1 MASDTDIIKLHMQ
14 FNIMDVEEWPIKD
27 NAGQIVDVEKDEDRK
42 RADEDVMAMPRY
54 NEPKKTNNAKGLS
67 QGEIVTCFFIFGN

>member
-27 NAGQIVDVEKDEDRK
+27 NAGQIVDLEKDEDRK
-42 RADEDVMAMPRY
+42 HADSWRGCDDDA
-54 NEPKKTNNAKGLS
+54 S
-67 QGEIVTCFFIFGN
+67 I